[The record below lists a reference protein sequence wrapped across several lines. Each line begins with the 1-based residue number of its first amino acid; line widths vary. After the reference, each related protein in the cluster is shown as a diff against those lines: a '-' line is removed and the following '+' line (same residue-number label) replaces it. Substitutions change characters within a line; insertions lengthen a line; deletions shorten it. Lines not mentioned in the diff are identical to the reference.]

1 MTDQL
6 KRAISAAKTA
16 QNNDSQAEATRIASS
31 SAGDQTFDMSES
43 SYKTSHTA
51 IRKARRFAMQGLYEW
66 LVTDRRFD
74 TTGKLGWKA
83 NAPHD
88 IAARTRAT
96 NAMHTVHIGY
106 YHEMMRDIPEQ
117 IDTLDALIC
126 QHLDR
131 EIDKLDTVEH
141 AILLIGAYEL
151 QNRLEIPYKVVLDEA
166 MKLNNHFGA
175 TDAHKLINAVLDR
188 MAIELRDVEVQA
200 DTKANLR
207 TSQKPAIKQ
216 SAVPAVTTHV
226 DTTEDSTDSE
236 NTLTTSSK
244 PRISANN
251 TKVKRNSASKA
262 STNISDYKASKQNE
276 AQNKAEEVTI
286 EPTIIKPISIEIVIA
301 DQANKITASAK
312 NIINDKPVEENVAVN
327 TDNNDRNDNITADV
341 ELVDSNSAS
350 VNIES
355 SDIKTV
361 DIKGV
366 DVKETESDSTE
377 LNDADT
383 KSQD

>member
-6 KRAISAAKTA
+6 KRAISAAQTA
-16 QNNDSQAEATRIASS
+16 RINDQQAEATRIASS

-74 TTGKLGWKA
+74 IDGKLGWKA

-117 IDTLDALIC
+117 IEALDALIT

-131 EIDKLDTVEH
+131 EINKLDTVEH

-188 MAIELRDVEVQA
+188 MAVELRALEVEA
-200 DTKANLR
+200 DSKANLR
-207 TSQKPAIKQ
+207 TSQKAAAKPAIKANKNTDN
-216 SAVPAVTTHV
+216 SA
-226 DTTEDSTDSE
+226 DSDAGSVADHSVEE
-236 NTLTTSSK
+236 NPTASSK

-251 TKVKRNSASKA
+251 ASVKRNSASKA
-262 STNISDYKASKQNE
+262 AVNISDFKASKT
-276 AQNKAEEVTI
+276 A
-286 EPTIIKPISIEIVIA
+286 IA
-301 DQANKITASAK
+301 TDSTDK
-312 NIINDKPVEENVAVN
+312 NS
-327 TDNNDRNDNITADV
+327 T
-341 ELVDSNSAS
+341 
-350 VNIES
+350 
-355 SDIKTV
+355 
-361 DIKGV
+361 
-366 DVKETESDSTE
+366 DVKSKD
-377 LNDADT
+377 
-383 KSQD
+383 

>member
-6 KRAISAAKTA
+6 KRAIRAAKTA
-16 QNNDSQAEATRIASS
+16 QANEAEATRIASS

-74 TTGKLGWKA
+74 VDGKLGWKD

-117 IDTLDALIC
+117 IDALDALIS

-151 QNRLEIPYKVVLDEA
+151 QNRMEIPYKVVLDEA

-175 TDAHKLINAVLDR
+175 TDAHKLINAVLDK
-188 MAIELRDVEVQA
+188 MAGELRALEVQA
-200 DTKANLR
+200 DTNANLR
-207 TSQKPAIKQ
+207 TSQKAAAKQEATVADNAKAASETTDAID
-216 SAVPAVTTHV
+216 AAPTA
-226 DTTEDSTDSE
+226 
-236 NTLTTSSK
+236 SSK
-244 PRISANN
+244 PRISANKTN
-251 TKVKRNSASKA
+251 VKRSSASKA
-262 STNISDYKASKQNE
+262 SANISDFKASKKN
-276 AQNKAEEVTI
+276 
-286 EPTIIKPISIEIVIA
+286 
-301 DQANKITASAK
+301 AN
-312 NIINDKPVEENVAVN
+312 
-327 TDNNDRNDNITADV
+327 
-341 ELVDSNSAS
+341 
-350 VNIES
+350 
-355 SDIKTV
+355 
-361 DIKGV
+361 
-366 DVKETESDSTE
+366 
-377 LNDADT
+377 DT
-383 KSQD
+383 KD

>member
-16 QNNDSQAEATRIASS
+16 QANDGQAEATRIASS

-74 TTGKLGWKA
+74 VDGKLGWKA

-117 IDTLDALIC
+117 IEALDALIS

-131 EIDKLDTVEH
+131 EVDKLDTVEH

-151 QNRLEIPYKVVLDEA
+151 QNRVEIPYKVVLDEA

-175 TDAHKLINAVLDR
+175 TDAHKLINAVLDK
-188 MAIELRDVEVQA
+188 MAGELRALEVQA
-200 DTKANLR
+200 DTNANLR
-207 TSQKPAIKQ
+207 TSQKAAAKQ
-216 SAVPAVTTHV
+216 SEANPADNIETAAETESTIV
-226 DTTEDSTDSE
+226 DEPTAS
-236 NTLTTSSK
+236 NK
-244 PRISANN
+244 PRISANKAN
-251 TKVKRNSASKA
+251 VKRSSASKA
-262 STNISDYKASKQNE
+262 SANISDFKASKKN
-276 AQNKAEEVTI
+276 
-286 EPTIIKPISIEIVIA
+286 
-301 DQANKITASAK
+301 AN
-312 NIINDKPVEENVAVN
+312 
-327 TDNNDRNDNITADV
+327 
-341 ELVDSNSAS
+341 
-350 VNIES
+350 
-355 SDIKTV
+355 
-361 DIKGV
+361 
-366 DVKETESDSTE
+366 
-377 LNDADT
+377 DT
-383 KSQD
+383 KD